1 MISRCNLSNNNIC
14 VAFKQGII
22 VQVYKAIKNLLTK
35 LALGSIMIKLS
46 DDADKCFTET
56 SMKLKA
62 HKAWNFSV
70 AGDFSPPCATS
81 TTRRNSVW

>member
-1 MISRCNLSNNNIC
+1 MIAGCVLLICDTLSDSERG
-14 VAFKQGII
+14 VI
-22 VQVYKAIKNLLTK
+22 VQVYKVAKNLLTK
-35 LALGSIMIKLS
+35 RALGSIIIKLS

>member
-1 MISRCNLSNNNIC
+1 MISRYVLLRNNIC
-14 VAFKQGII
+14 NAFEQSII
-22 VQVYKAIKNLLTK
+22 VQVYKVIKRLLTK
-35 LALGSIMIKLS
+35 QALGSIIIKLS